1 MNDQRRVGNT
11 NDGKGG
17 GIERGFARSHIDPHR
32 RRHKGGVRR
41 VRVGVQAL
49 EGEGSESP
57 DTREDEVV
65 TGNKETG
72 REGVVCMLHGV

>member
-1 MNDQRRVGNT
+1 M
-11 NDGKGG
+11 
-17 GIERGFARSHIDPHR
+17 
-32 RRHKGGVRR
+32 
-41 VRVGVQAL
+41 RVGVQAL

-57 DTREDEVV
+57 DTREDEAV